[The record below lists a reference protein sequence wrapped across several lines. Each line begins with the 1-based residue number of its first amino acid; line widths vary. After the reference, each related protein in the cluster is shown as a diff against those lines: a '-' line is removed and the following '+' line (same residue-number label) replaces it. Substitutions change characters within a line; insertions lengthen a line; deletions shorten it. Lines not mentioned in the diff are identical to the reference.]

1 MEGAEMSWLEE
12 LERLAELKQQ
22 GLLTDE
28 EFQARK
34 AAITPSASAVAS
46 TRAAEGTV
54 IDQPQSRQ
62 ERQEQF
68 LEQRESRRAQSAEQP
83 VTAGLQNWWSF
94 SDLSTV
100 GHRLAKV
107 LRRSALCWLVL
118 SWISTIGV
126 LILTLDDDTS
136 PFVDYYGDVDVF
148 TALGFSAG
156 WAFSMTIYGFL
167 ILAVA
172 YLVKCRAA
180 EQ

>member
-1 MEGAEMSWLEE
+1 MSWLEE

-34 AAITPSASAVAS
+34 AAITPSASAAAS
-46 TRAAEGTV
+46 TRATETAV
-54 IDQPQSRQ
+54 I
-62 ERQEQF
+62 
-68 LEQRESRRAQSAEQP
+68 EQRESRPAQPAEQP

-94 SDLSTV
+94 GDLSVV
-100 GHRLAKV
+100 GDRLAKV
-107 LRRSALCWLVL
+107 LRRLALCFLVL

-156 WAFSMTIYGFL
+156 WVFGMTIYGFL

-172 YLVKCRAA
+172 YLVKCKAA